1 MARRHADDVTMR
13 NETHHDAPSDHITSS
28 VSREGDHIMSA
39 SDHIMSARI
48 ADHIDRENARRARKT
63 NSVVGSIDN
72 ILRFYY
78 AATPEQVQRGYD
90 WYADAN
96 AFAHA
101 LSAHTGI
108 TLTQAYDVIAA
119 NSINTPWDRN
129 VTLAWY
135 HATSRTYDRTIGTTC
150 EMVRRII
157 ENGERLR
164 DIVGK
169 DARKVRSFS
178 ANIEGDLNI
187 ATIDRWA
194 FRIWVALADCECT
207 GSSHGCGMVPNGAK
221 YERIAADY
229 AAAAAAVRV
238 PVAVLQAITWIVL
251 RGSAD

>member
-1 MARRHADDVTMR
+1 MR
-13 NETHHDAPSDHITSS
+13 NVGAGESEYVQAHVSNESQSEEDHVMTGT
-28 VSREGDHIMSA
+28 EF
-39 SDHIMSARI
+39 IMSARI
-48 ADHIDRENARRARKT
+48 ADFIDRENTRRARKT
-63 NSVVGSIDN
+63 ASVIGSVDN

-96 AFAHA
+96 AFAHTIA
-101 LSAHTGI
+101 SQSG
-108 TLTQAYDVIAA
+108 LTIEQACDIIAV

-129 VTLAWY
+129 VFLAWH
-135 HATSRTYDRTIGTTC
+135 HAVNREYSGTLGTTC
-150 EMVRRII
+150 AMARRII
-157 ENGERLR
+157 EGGERLR
-164 DIVGK
+164 DVVGK

-207 GSSHGCGMVPNGAK
+207 GSSHGCGMVPNGQK